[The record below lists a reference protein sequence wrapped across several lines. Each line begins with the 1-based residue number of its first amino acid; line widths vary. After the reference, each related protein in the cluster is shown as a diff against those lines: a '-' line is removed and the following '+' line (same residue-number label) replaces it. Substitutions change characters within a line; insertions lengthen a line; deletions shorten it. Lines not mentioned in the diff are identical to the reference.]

1 MTEDKDYFQENA
13 EFRSILARYERM
25 VRQNEASYF
34 DVYQFEKIVD
44 HYLDGNYFDQA
55 TKAVDFGI
63 RQHPSATSL
72 ELKRAQIFAE
82 KGDSSK
88 ALTLLKK
95 LEKTDASNNELFLIK
110 GMVYSQ
116 LGKTAEAEKT
126 FDKALA
132 ITYENK
138 EEILYDIAISY
149 ENNHQYKIALKYLKK
164 ALKIKPG
171 KLNIIYEAAHCY
183 ERLHEYNNAAECYK
197 KYLDKEPFAENV
209 WYNLGTIYF
218 KKEDFTL
225 AVEAYDYA
233 IALNDTYS
241 SAYLNKA
248 ITLSHWGKYKEAV
261 SVYLEFL
268 QMEPQNVMAHCY
280 LGECFERLEKFDD
293 AIQWYQKAI
302 DLDPDFS
309 EAWFGLAICY
319 QHKEDYVKALKWV
332 DQYISTAPSVPWQFL
347 GHQLKGFYL
356 YILGD
361 LGQAFKEID
370 KSEELAKKVNDS
382 ALIDIAYRVKIWIC
396 YEWGKIDLFRE
407 YQKIR
412 MDFRAKNNLGEE
424 TENNIIS
431 KFYEGLADLKTGQ
444 IEQAKSKL
452 SAIQSILSEMEA
464 EKAKQIKTTTH
475 DYLHS
480 LILLEEGSADEA
492 IALIEKM
499 PPPKVSFSSIVSFVR
514 RNLPFDDDL
523 FALAFL
529 KKGEM
534 NKAIAE
540 YERMTSLNLEIGLDR
555 PIIHP
560 LSRYRLAKLYEETGQ
575 KEKAIEQYAKALETW
590 KTSEEGLFEVGDARE
605 RLENLIAQSSKKLD
619 K

>member
-319 QHKEDYVKALKWV
+319 QHKEDYVKA
-332 DQYISTAPSVPWQFL
+332 
-347 GHQLKGFYL
+347 
-356 YILGD
+356 
-361 LGQAFKEID
+361 
-370 KSEELAKKVNDS
+370 
-382 ALIDIAYRVKIWIC
+382 
-396 YEWGKIDLFRE
+396 RE
-407 YQKIR
+407 NVR
-412 MDFRAKNNLGEE
+412 R
-424 TENNIIS
+424 
-431 KFYEGLADLKTGQ
+431 
-444 IEQAKSKL
+444 
-452 SAIQSILSEMEA
+452 AIQLDKENP
-464 EKAKQIKTTTH
+464 
-475 DYLHS
+475 DYW
-480 LILLEEGSADEA
+480 
-492 IALIEKM
+492 
-499 PPPKVSFSSIVSFVR
+499 
-514 RNLPFDDDL
+514 
-523 FALAFL
+523 FALGNIQIQLSTYPAAIDAF
-529 KKGEM
+529 
-534 NKAIAE
+534 NKAIEIDPYDFEAWLSLAE
-540 YERMTSLNLEIGLDR
+540 LKRSQSNVLDAIKVLKDSYNFNFDVPEINYQLAGYYFLSGEKDLCYNFFEKGLKLSTEEYSLTFKICPDGKEDKNMINL
-555 PIIHP
+555 
-560 LSRYRLAKLYEETGQ
+560 LSRYNPNL
-575 KEKAIEQYAKALETW
+575 
-590 KTSEEGLFEVGDARE
+590 KT
-605 RLENLIAQSSKKLD
+605 
-619 K
+619 